1 MQSVPGLIWA
11 FYVVIPIVGM
21 AVTIATTMY
30 WNKKNQ

>member
-1 MQSVPGLIWA
+1 MQSVPGLIWV

-21 AVTIATTMY
+21 VVTIATTMY